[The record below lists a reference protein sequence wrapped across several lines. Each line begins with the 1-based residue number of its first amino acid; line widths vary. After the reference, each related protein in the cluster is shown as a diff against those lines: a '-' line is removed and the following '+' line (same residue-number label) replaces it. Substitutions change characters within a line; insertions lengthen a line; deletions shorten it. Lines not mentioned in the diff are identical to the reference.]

1 MGRKSRTM
9 EFMKGNRLRTIRFHT
24 GMTFRTILIIAAA
37 VCAITVHAQTQAPP
51 ATAKIASIEVSG
63 SKKFTNAQV
72 AEASGLK
79 VGDVVGKE
87 ELQTAANRLAA
98 SGNFGEVSYRF
109 TTDAAGIHL
118 IFEVEESS
126 GVPVIFDNFPWFTDE
141 ELAAALQQK
150 LGSFD
155 GTAPR
160 QGAHLDAIAEAL
172 VNILPTH
179 GIHGRVSHTLVE
191 WPDGGQ
197 VMQFSVEGNPELVQA
212 VDFSDPLAAKS
223 LQVTAQLSEV
233 VGHPYSRLTMA
244 LYAYEEVRAA
254 YLGAGY
260 LKVSFPAP
268 TATLVASTRG
278 GHADSV
284 RVTQPIKL
292 GPLYHFGGVTWTGN
306 SAYSTISLN
315 TMVPFSA
322 GVVVDGNKIQGTW
335 SAIARSYGHIGYME
349 ALLDPTATLD
359 DAAEKVSYHVEVKE
373 GSQYKMGQLILSG
386 LSLDGE
392 KKLRAAWTLTAGSVF
407 DQTYFD
413 DFLSKIAKPTPAI
426 YGNIP
431 VHYEKIGQLLRRD
444 EDRHTVD
451 VLIDFQ

>member
-1 MGRKSRTM
+1 MGRKSRTI
-9 EFMKGNRLRTIRFHT
+9 EIMKGNRLRTIRFHT

-37 VCAITVHAQTQAPP
+37 VCAIAVHAQTPAPP

-72 AEASGLK
+72 ALASGLK

-87 ELQTAANRLAA
+87 ELQAAANRLAA
-98 SGNFGEVSYRF
+98 SGNFGGVNYRF

-118 IFEVEESS
+118 TFEVEESS
-126 GVPVIFDNFPWFTDE
+126 GVPVIFDNFPWFKDE
-141 ELAAALQQK
+141 ELVAALQQK

-155 GTAPR
+155 GTAPQ
-160 QGAHLDAIAEAL
+160 QGAQLDAIAEAL
-172 VNILPTH
+172 VNIIPTH

-191 WPDGGQ
+191 WPDGNQ
-197 VMQFSVEGNPELVQA
+197 VMQFSVADNPVPVQG

-223 LQVTAQLSEV
+223 LQVTEQLSEV
-233 VGHPYSRLTMA
+233 LGHPYSRLTMA
-244 LYAYEEVRAA
+244 LYANEEVRAA
-254 YLGAGY
+254 YLSAGY

-268 TATLVASTRG
+268 SATLVASTSG

-284 RVTQPIKL
+284 RITQPIKL
-292 GPLYHFGGVTWTGN
+292 GPLFHFGGITWAGN
-306 SAYSTISLN
+306 SSYSTTALN
-315 TMVPFSA
+315 SMVPFSA

-335 SAIARSYGHIGYME
+335 NAIARSYGHIGYME

-359 DAAEKVSYHVEVKE
+359 DAAEKVSYHVDVKE
-373 GSQYKMGQLILSG
+373 GPQYKMGKLIISG

-392 KKLRAAWTLTAGSVF
+392 KKLRAAWTLAAGTIF

-413 DFLSKIAKPTPAI
+413 DFITKIAKPTPAI

-444 EDRHTVD
+444 EDKHTVD

>member
-1 MGRKSRTM
+1 M
-9 EFMKGNRLRTIRFHT
+9 EFMKGNRLRTLRFHT
-24 GMTFRTILIIAAA
+24 GMTFRKILIIAAAA
-37 VCAITVHAQTQAPP
+37 VCAITVPAQTQTPP
-51 ATAKIASIEVSG
+51 ATAKIVSIEVSG

-72 AEASGLK
+72 ALASGLK

-87 ELQTAANRLAA
+87 ELQAAANRLAA
-98 SGNFGEVSYRF
+98 TGNFGGVNYRF
-109 TTDAAGIHL
+109 TTDSAGIHL
-118 IFEVEESS
+118 TFEVEETS
-126 GVPVIFDNFPWFTDE
+126 GVPVVFDNFPWFKDE
-141 ELAAALQQK
+141 ELATALQQK

-155 GTAPR
+155 GTAPP

-179 GIHGRVSHTLVE
+179 GIHGRVSHTLIE
-191 WPDGGQ
+191 WPSGGQ
-197 VMQFSVEGNPELVQA
+197 VMQFSVEGNPVLVQA

-233 VGHPYSRLTMA
+233 VGHPYSRMTMA

-254 YLGAGY
+254 YLSAGY

-268 TATLVASTRG
+268 AATLVTAAG

-284 RVTQPIKL
+284 RIVQPITL

-306 SAYSTISLN
+306 SAYSTTALN
-315 TMVPFSA
+315 TMVPFSS

-335 SAIARSYGHIGYME
+335 NAIARSYGHIGYME
-349 ALLDPTATLD
+349 ALLEPTATLD

-373 GSQYKMGQLILSG
+373 GPQYKMGQLIVSG

-392 KKLRAAWTLTAGSVF
+392 KKLRAAWTLAAGTIF
-407 DQTYFD
+407 DQAYFD
-413 DFLSKIAKPTPAI
+413 DFVTKIAKPTPAI
-426 YGNIP
+426 YGTIP

-444 EDRHTVD
+444 EDKHTVD